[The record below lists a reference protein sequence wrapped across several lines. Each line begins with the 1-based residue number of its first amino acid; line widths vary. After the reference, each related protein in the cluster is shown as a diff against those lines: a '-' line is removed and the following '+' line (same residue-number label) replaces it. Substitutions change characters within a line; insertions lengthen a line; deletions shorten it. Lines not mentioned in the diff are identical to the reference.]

1 MLAFPDGVKG
11 FKTSGVGMFVSP
23 PVLFIGGVRP
33 STCGE
38 AAQAVKRAA
47 KAIIPANGRADFVV
61 IFILCIPYVIACKLT
76 LTRIKLVCMSRAFV
90 KTYLTSGP
98 VP

>member
-1 MLAFPDGVKG
+1 
-11 FKTSGVGMFVSP
+11 
-23 PVLFIGGVRP
+23 
-33 STCGE
+33 
-38 AAQAVKRAA
+38 
-47 KAIIPANGRADFVV
+47 
-61 IFILCIPYVIACKLT
+61 LCIPYVIACKLT